1 MMNCFILNI
10 LLKLMYG
17 CKAYA
22 HVSRERVAYSHPT
35 HCEKYFNVY
44 IPNGNVYIRRKI

>member
-1 MMNCFILNI
+1 MMDCFILNI

-35 HCEKYFNVY
+35 QYERYFNVY
-44 IPNGNVYIRRKI
+44 IPSENVCIRRKI